1 MSDLLPIN
9 ATPQERALSLTT
21 ARAGSLPVP
30 VGELWDPY
38 TCPLAVLPWLA
49 WSLAV
54 DPWDSN
60 WTEGQK
66 RQAIAESIAVHRV
79 KGTIGALKRA
89 LQAIGY
95 ECVVN
100 DQTGTPYV
108 FRVGIDV
115 TTGAAVETAYA
126 QAQTIALK
134 VKNARS
140 HLLSVDSYIRHNV
153 MSVNAAE
160 CDAVLI
166 EVLPA

>member
-9 ATPQERALSLTT
+9 ATKQERALSITT
-21 ARAGSLPVP
+21 ARAGSVPVP

-60 WTEGQK
+60 WTEAQK

-95 ECVVN
+95 ECLVN

-126 QAQTIALK
+126 QAESIALK

-140 HLLSVDSYIRHNV
+140 HLLSVDSYIKHNC
-153 MSVNAAE
+153 MSINAAE

>member
-1 MSDLLPIN
+1 M
-9 ATPQERALSLTT
+9 SLTT
-21 ARAGSLPVP
+21 ARAGSVPVP
-30 VGELWDPY
+30 VGELWDPF
-38 TCPLAVLPWLA
+38 TCPLGVLPWLA

-54 DPWDSN
+54 DPWDSD

-66 RQAIAESIAVHRV
+66 RTAIAESIAVHRV

-100 DQTGTPYV
+100 DQTGTAYT

-115 TTGAAVETAYA
+115 TNGAAVETAYA
-126 QAQTIALK
+126 QAQSIALK

-140 HLLSVDSYIRHNV
+140 HLLSVDSYIKHNA
-153 MSVNAAE
+153 MSVLSAQ
-160 CDAVLI
+160 CDGVLI
-166 EVLPA
+166 EVTPA

>member
-9 ATPQERALSLTT
+9 ATPQERALSLSTE
-21 ARAGSLPVP
+21 RAGTVPVP
-30 VGELWDPY
+30 VGDLWDPF

-60 WTEGQK
+60 WLEDQK
-66 RQAIAESIAVHRV
+66 RRAIAESIAVHRV

-100 DQTGTPYV
+100 ENTGTAYT
-108 FRVGIDV
+108 FRIAIDV
-115 TTGAAVETAYA
+115 TSGAAINEAYT
-126 QAQTIALK
+126 QAASIGNK

-140 HLLSVDSYIRHNV
+140 QLLSVDSLIRHNA

-160 CDAVLI
+160 CDGVLI
-166 EVLPA
+166 EVKPA

>member
-1 MSDLLPIN
+1 MSDLLPLN
-9 ATPQERALSLTT
+9 ATPQERALSLTA
-21 ARAGSLPVP
+21 ARAGAVPVP

-54 DPWDSN
+54 DPWDSS
-60 WTEGQK
+60 WTESQK
-66 RQAIAESIAVHRV
+66 REAIAESIAVHRV

-126 QAQTIALK
+126 QAQSIALR

-140 HLLSVDSYIRHNV
+140 HLLSVDSYIKHEC
-153 MSVNAAE
+153 MSINAAE

>member
-21 ARAGSLPVP
+21 ARAGEVPVP
-30 VGELWDPY
+30 VGELWDPF
-38 TCPLAVLPWLA
+38 TCPVGVLPWLA

-54 DPWDSN
+54 DPWDSG
-60 WTEGQK
+60 WTESQK
-66 RQAIAESIAVHRV
+66 RQAISESIQVHRV

-89 LQAIGY
+89 LQAVGY

-100 DQTGTPYV
+100 DQTGTAYT

-115 TTGAAVETAYA
+115 TNGEALDEAYSQAAAIS
-126 QAQTIALK
+126 QK
-134 VKNARS
+134 VKNVRS
-140 HLLSVDSYIRHNV
+140 HLLSIDSLIKHNA
-153 MSVNAAE
+153 MSILSAQ

>member
-1 MSDLLPIN
+1 MSDLLPLN

-21 ARAGSLPVP
+21 ARAGAVPVP

-54 DPWDSN
+54 DPWDST

-66 RQAIAESIAVHRV
+66 RNAIAESIAVHRV
-79 KGTIGALKRA
+79 KGTIGALIRA

-115 TTGAAVETAYA
+115 TSGAAVESAYT
-126 QAQTIALK
+126 QARAIALK

-140 HLLSVDSYIRHNV
+140 QLLSVDSYIKHNA
-153 MSVNAAE
+153 MSILSAE
-160 CDAVLI
+160 CDGVLI
-166 EVLPA
+166 EVKPA